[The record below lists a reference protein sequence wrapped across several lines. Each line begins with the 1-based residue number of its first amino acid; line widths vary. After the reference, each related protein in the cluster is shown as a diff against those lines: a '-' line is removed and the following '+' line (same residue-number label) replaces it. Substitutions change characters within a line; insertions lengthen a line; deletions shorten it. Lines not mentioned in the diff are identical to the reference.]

1 MQTQRLAPQHRTML
15 TISICAV
22 MTACAP
28 IPVDDERAKTSAY
41 QRLSTYVSTGQK
53 PEAPKTASAQQTQ
66 APAAQPAPAPSVANI
81 PSAPTTI
88 ATPAP
93 RNTAPVATTAQP
105 EATPEE
111 SKTLFGFISKLFDGK
126 KADKTEPSTAS
137 SATQNSPSDQSASE
151 SAYSNP
157 TSNNDPVSYS
167 DADGAPVREKKSVFS
182 GLFSRVKNV
191 FNKNKTETAATDN
204 TANNSAA
211 ENSTTESSTAAPA
224 ANYPAS
230 VAVAPKAAAAQA
242 PRTSATN
249 YNSTPARDRSAR
261 NIPSNAFSAANPIY
275 ITALDLSINN
285 LSRRQT
291 TNNFALDERGLA
303 FLTKGAL
310 DEDSTYKFITEAQ
323 LAEQHKASRKQSGS
337 RTLIEA
343 MKDFMPQSG
352 KNKLQ
357 DQMPK
362 TMTLLNSIVVLK
374 APNGN
379 GQQAIIMMKLKDNDT
394 GIHLTDTRTTI
405 NLSAAQTQSSLAIKR
420 AIGAEL
426 PVLLERLAKNAYESL
441 TAPETNANEPDSSYL
456 KSSTHQIA
464 SQQRTRQAPRTN
476 SRVVDLSSKALAARN
491 KQDSQYANSVV
502 IDTSVGN
509 QSRRA
514 KTINTAP
521 VYRLTAEEIL
531 NKEKTAATHNNQNE
545 FTSARQA
552 QVTNRE
558 LTAAGN
564 PTAQAPRSVRNK
576 DAVEQSI
583 ADRLSKQIA
592 NRRAQE
598 QKTSVPTQ
606 SLSRVT
612 PPPNTREFF
621 GIQLMRATELSYLKD
636 SLRKLSI
643 DPRKVNIIRQKT
655 KDSRIAYVA
664 IYGQFDSQNA
674 AQQTLDKLPED
685 ALSEGAF
692 VRRVSVKAPRT

>member
-1 MQTQRLAPQHRTML
+1 MQTQRFAPQYRTML

-53 PEAPKTASAQQTQ
+53 PEAPKTSSAQQTQ

-81 PSAPTTI
+81 PAAPTTI

-93 RNTAPVATTAQP
+93 RNTAPVASTAQP
-105 EATPEE
+105 EAAPEE
-111 SKTLFGFISKLFDGK
+111 SKTLFGFIGKLFDGK

-137 SATQNSPSDQSASE
+137 SATQNSPSGQSTRE

-157 TSNNDPVSYS
+157 TSNNNPVSYA
-167 DADGAPVREKKSVFS
+167 DADGAPVQEKKSVFS

-204 TANNSAA
+204 TAAGS
-211 ENSTTESSTAAPA
+211 SITESSTAAPA

-230 VAVAPKAAAAQA
+230 VAVAPKAVVAQA
-242 PRTSATN
+242 PSTSATN
-249 YNSTPARDRSAR
+249 YNSAPARDRFAR
-261 NIPSNAFSAANPIY
+261 NIPSKAFSAANPIY

-323 LAEQHKASRKQSGS
+323 LAEQYKASRKQGGS
-337 RTLIEA
+337 RTLIEE

-379 GQQAIIMMKLKDNDT
+379 GQQAIIKMKLKDNDT

-441 TAPETNANEPDSSYL
+441 TAPETNANEPDASYQ

-464 SQQRTRQAPRTN
+464 AQQRTRQESRTS
-476 SRVVDLSSKALAARN
+476 SRVVDLSSEALAARN
-491 KQDSQYANSVV
+491 AQDSQYANSVI

-521 VYRLTAEEIL
+521 VSR
-531 NKEKTAATHNNQNE
+531 
-545 FTSARQA
+545 
-552 QVTNRE
+552 

-564 PTAQAPRSVRNK
+564 PTAQTPKPAPNK

-583 ADRLSKQIA
+583 AERLSKQIA

-612 PPPNTREFF
+612 PQPNTREFF
-621 GIQLMRATELSYLKD
+621 GIQLMRATKLDSLKD

-655 KDSRIAYVA
+655 QGNRIVFVA
-664 IYGQFDSQNA
+664 IYGQFDSKNE

-685 ALSEGAF
+685 VLSEGAF
-692 VRRVSVKAPRT
+692 VRRVSAKARKS